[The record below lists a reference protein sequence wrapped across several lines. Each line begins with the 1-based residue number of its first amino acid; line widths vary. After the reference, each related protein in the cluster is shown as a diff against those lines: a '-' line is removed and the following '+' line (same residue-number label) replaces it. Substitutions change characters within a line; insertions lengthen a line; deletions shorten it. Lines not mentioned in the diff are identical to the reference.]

1 LTKDIAIKEKIANIS
16 NKIISV
22 IKKVIKIDSLNV
34 YVGSSIDIT
43 FSINISVKLLN
54 DNDLIDR

>member
-1 LTKDIAIKEKIANIS
+1 MTKDIAIKEKIANIS